1 MPTASTAQI
10 LGNNESF
17 EPFTSN
23 LYVRRVM
30 AGEFFVINKHLI
42 RDLIERGLWGDAMR
56 EALIAAKGSVQGI
69 DMVPGDLKEL
79 YKTVWEIKQKALVDL
94 HADRGPFVCQS

>member
-1 MPTASTAQI
+1 M
-10 LGNNESF
+10 GNNESF

-42 RDLIERGLWGDAMR
+42 CDLLERGLWNEAMR
-56 EALIAAKGSVQGI
+56 EELIAAKGSV
-69 DMVPGDLKEL
+69 
-79 YKTVWEIKQKALVDL
+79 
-94 HADRGPFVCQS
+94 